1 MYIHVLHLHTYS
13 VIHVH
18 VYSTYAIVH
27 FVTRIHLHTCTCT
40 IVHVNTIDHFLT
52 ILHIRCT
59 WDGTCNIVMVYYVS
73 INNTI
78 TTKLHIHVHVILGV
92 SCVCKYY

>member
-1 MYIHVLHLHTYS
+1 MYT
-13 VIHVH
+13 VIH
-18 VYSTYAIVH
+18 VYSTYSIAH

-52 ILHIRCT
+52 ILHIRCTWDSTCT

>member
-1 MYIHVLHLHTYS
+1 MYT
-13 VIHVH
+13 VIH

-59 WDGTCNIVMVYYVS
+59 WDSTCTQYSNGILCEHKQYY
-73 INNTI
+73 NHQFE
-78 TTKLHIHVHVILGV
+78 TTFVHIHVHVHVILGV
-92 SCVCKYY
+92 SCVCKYNTKL